1 MPERRKLEI
10 ILLENKLVSVE
21 QLTQVTSYAH
31 AVGIDLHEAV
41 LQKKIAS
48 PEAVMMAYAESV
60 GLPFI
65 HLADVSVDESVALH
79 IDPMIA
85 RQYSFIPISIDQGH
99 VLLATTKPVI
109 LDVMEELRM
118 AFDLPVRCVICTPA
132 DLSAALTEHYPR
144 GAVRIAR
151 TEPNPAPQTVSKPK
165 KKPVPIPAEPMGDE
179 AINDR
184 FWKSVVA
191 FNFAFAFACFAL
203 NYLQL
208 LRGIYNAWY
217 YFPTLVLIGALTG
230 GLAALATWRTLSR

>member
-10 ILLENKLVSVE
+10 ILLENKLISVE

-48 PEAVMMAYAESV
+48 PEAVMMAYAESI

-65 HLADVSVDESVALH
+65 CLADVSIDESVALQ

-109 LDVMEELRM
+109 PDVMEELRM
-118 AFDLPVRCVICTPA
+118 TFDLPVRCVICTPT
-132 DLSAALTEHYPR
+132 DLSAALAEHYPR
-144 GAVRIAR
+144 GAVRIPRAEQA
-151 TEPNPAPQTVSKPK
+151 TPPEVVPKEK
-165 KKPVPIPAEPMGDE
+165 KKPVPIPAEPMSDE
-179 AINDR
+179 AMNDR

-191 FNFAFAFACFAL
+191 FNFAFAFACFVL

-208 LRGIYNAWY
+208 LRGIYNEWY
-217 YFPTLVLIGALTG
+217 YFPALFLIGAIAG
-230 GLAALATWRTLSR
+230 SLAALTTWRTLSR